1 MKNINT
7 FELDS
12 QDINEVS
19 GGFICGGL
27 CIAGAAFGAGLLFG
41 SGVAIGLNSK

>member
-1 MKNINT
+1 MSNLNT
-7 FELDS
+7 YELNMGELD
-12 QDINEVS
+12 EVT

-41 SGVAIGLNSK
+41 TGLAIGYNSK